1 MRDGNERLLDML
13 EAIEEIERYA
23 IRGRDAF
30 LQDELVQVW
39 MVHHLQIIG
48 EAAAR
53 LPSRLR
59 SASPG
64 VPCKQVT
71 GLRNVL
77 VHAYFRVGPLEVWVV
92 VDRDIPAFTGASVF
106 GFALAR
112 SSKHALV

>member
-23 IRGRDAF
+23 VRGREAF

-53 LPSRLR
+53 LTFGPAKRFSRRSLETGDRPSEHSGSRILPR
-59 SASPG
+59 
-64 VPCKQVT
+64 
-71 GLRNVL
+71 
-77 VHAYFRVGPLEVWVV
+77 GP
-92 VDRDIPAFTGASVF
+92 
-106 GFALAR
+106 
-112 SSKHALV
+112 

>member
-23 IRGRDAF
+23 IRGREAF

-53 LPSRLR
+53 LPSHLR

-64 VPCKQVT
+64 VPWKQVI
-71 GLRNVL
+71 GLRNIL
-77 VHAYFRVGPLEVWVV
+77 VHAYFRVDPGEIWVV
-92 VDRDIPAFTGASVF
+92 VDRDIPALREEVAMLLSLLGGTDGA
-106 GFALAR
+106 G
-112 SSKHALV
+112 

>member
-1 MRDGNERLLDML
+1 MRDGNERLLDIL

-23 IRGRDAF
+23 VRGREAF

-53 LPSRLR
+53 LPLDLR

-64 VPCKQVT
+64 VPWKQVI
-71 GLRNVL
+71 GLRNIL
-77 VHAYFRVGPLEVWVV
+77 VHAYFRVDPDEIWVV
-92 VDRDIPAFTGASVF
+92 VDHDIPELREEVVRLLATLPGAED
-106 GFALAR
+106 AE
-112 SSKHALV
+112 

>member
-23 IRGRDAF
+23 VRGREAF

-53 LPSRLR
+53 LPPDL
-59 SASPG
+59 
-64 VPCKQVT
+64 
-71 GLRNVL
+71 
-77 VHAYFRVGPLEVWVV
+77 
-92 VDRDIPAFTGASVF
+92 
-106 GFALAR
+106 
-112 SSKHALV
+112 

>member
-23 IRGRDAF
+23 IRGREAF

-39 MVHHLQIIG
+39 MVHHLQVIG

-53 LPSRLR
+53 LPSDLR

-64 VPCKQVT
+64 VPWKQVI
-71 GLRNVL
+71 GLRNIL
-77 VHAYFRVGPLEVWVV
+77 VHAYFRVDPDEIWVV
-92 VDRDIPAFTGASVF
+92 VDRDIPALREEVVTLLSTLPGAED
-106 GFALAR
+106 AE
-112 SSKHALV
+112 

>member
-1 MRDGNERLLDML
+1 M
-13 EAIEEIERYA
+13 
-23 IRGRDAF
+23 
-30 LQDELVQVW
+30 QVW
-39 MVHHLQIIG
+39 MIHHLQIIG
-48 EAAAR
+48 EPHVFEDQR
-53 LPSRLR
+53 SSRAPFPLERRVPLDLR